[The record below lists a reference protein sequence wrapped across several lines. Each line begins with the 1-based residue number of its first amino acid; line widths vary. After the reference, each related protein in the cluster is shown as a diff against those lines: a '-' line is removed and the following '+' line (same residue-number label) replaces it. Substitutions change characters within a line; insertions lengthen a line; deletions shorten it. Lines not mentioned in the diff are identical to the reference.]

1 MRQGDVLYQRAT
13 ERACESERVTQ
24 LGHIRGERTRVDVDV
39 GGRLAKSLR
48 SDGAKRLLGS

>member
-24 LGHIRGERTRVDVDV
+24 LAHIRGERTRVDVDV